1 MCATV
6 SVRWLGNLAAR
17 WMNMALYRACNSSFW
32 HNPTMAHH
40 RFCCLFVGPTSYL
53 GKRSDVVFLM
63 WQLLLINQPF
73 TTILFYINSRWLF
86 QYKESKLWKY
96 NFTLGLYFLGTE
108 HCLQKTLQGMR
119 YCIVPNVISSCFV
132 FQLDFLVLFCLK
144 HVTDNLAKKQIE
156 IVSLAT
162 LSPFTKTQIP
172 ISLAES
178 KEKLTDI
185 K

>member
-6 SVRWLGNLAAR
+6 CVRWLGILAAR
-17 WMNMALYRACNSSFW
+17 WMNMALYRACNSSFL

-86 QYKESKLWKY
+86 QYKEGKLWKY

-119 YCIVPNVISSCFV
+119 YCIVQRSWAKCYFFMFCFSVGLSCPILFETRNR
-132 FQLDFLVLFCLK
+132 QL
-144 HVTDNLAKKQIE
+144 
-156 IVSLAT
+156 
-162 LSPFTKTQIP
+162 
-172 ISLAES
+172 S
-178 KEKLTDI
+178 KETNWNCIFSHFVAFHKNTNSNFFSWI
-185 K
+185 